1 MKKIRRFTLV
11 ELLAV
16 MAIIAILSGIGFGA
30 YTYAN
35 NKAKESS
42 TEALMKQIEAGLE
55 SFHTK
60 NGYYPVSGGDFS
72 VVTITTAADGTISG
86 VNFGSSDS
94 ELTYNTSASLTRKE
108 RMKNEMFETFT
119 KALDLEVIKKH
130 LDNSNRLEDAW
141 GGKIY
146 YCSPGKFNKG
156 TFDLVSAGPDGEFSS
171 DNAAAPTGITDLGK
185 FREDDGTRL
194 CDDLFNF

>member
-30 YTYAN
+30 YSYAN

-60 NGYYPVSGGDFS
+60 NGYYPKSNGDFS
-72 VVTITTAADGTISG
+72 VIAFTSATDGTISK
-86 VNFGSSDS
+86 VNFGTT
-94 ELTYNTSASLTRKE
+94 ELEKNTGDTLSRKQ
-108 RMKNEMFETFT
+108 RMENESFESFT
-119 KALDLEVIKKH
+119 KALDWEVIKKH
-130 LDNSNRLEDAW
+130 LNNSNELEDAW

-146 YCSPGKFNKG
+146 YCAPGLFNKG
-156 TFDLVSAGPDGEFSS
+156 SFDLISAGPDGEFSS
-171 DNAAAPTGITDLGK
+171 ESKADPKKSNNLVLGN
-185 FREDDGTRL
+185 FREDGGARL

>member
-42 TEALMKQIEAGLE
+42 AEALLKQIEAGIE
-55 SFHTK
+55 SFHTR
-60 NGYYPVSGGDFS
+60 NSYYPASGSDFH
-72 VVTITTAADGTISG
+72 VVTFTVDADGTVSG
-86 VNFGSSDS
+86 VNFGGT
-94 ELTYNTSASLTRKE
+94 ELTRNASPTNRKE
-108 RMKNEMFETFT
+108 RMKHEMFENFT
-119 KALDLEVIKKH
+119 KALDLEVIKKS
-130 LDNSNRLEDAW
+130 LNADGELEDAW

-146 YCSPGKFNKG
+146 YCAPGKLNKSS
-156 TFDLVSAGPDGEFSS
+156 FDLISAGPDGEFSS
-171 DNAAAPTGITDLGK
+171 DNAADPTGITELGK
-185 FREDDGTRL
+185 YREADGTRL

>member
-35 NKAKESS
+35 NKAKESA
-42 TEALMKQIEAGLE
+42 TESLMKQIEAGLE

-60 NGYYPVSGGDFS
+60 NGYYPSSGGNYS
-72 VVTITTAADGTISG
+72 AVTFTVETDGTVSG
-86 VNFGSSDS
+86 VNFGG
-94 ELTYNTSASLTRKE
+94 TPALTRYATPSNRTE
-108 RMKNEMFETFT
+108 RMKNEIFESFT
-119 KALDLEVIKKH
+119 KALDLEVVKKH
-130 LDNSNRLEDAW
+130 LNGSGELEDAW
-141 GGKIY
+141 GGTIRY
-146 YCSPGKFNKG
+146 RAPGLFNTG
-156 TFDLVSAGPDGEFSS
+156 SFDLISAGPDETFGNG
-171 DNAAAPTGITDLGK
+171 NAANMTGFTGTDISK
-185 FREDDGTRL
+185 FRENDGTRL

>member
-16 MAIIAILSGIGFGA
+16 MAIIVILSGIGFGA

-60 NGYYPVSGGDFS
+60 NGHYPVSGGNFS
-72 VVTITTAADGTISG
+72 VITFTVESDGTISG
-86 VNFGSSDS
+86 VNFGSSGS
-94 ELTYNTSASLTRKE
+94 ELIRNAAPATRKD

-141 GGKIY
+141 GGRIY
-146 YCSPGKFNKG
+146 YCSPGRFNTG
-156 TFDLVSAGPDGEFSS
+156 TFDLISAGPDGEFSS
-171 DNAAAPTGITDLGK
+171 DNAADPTGTTELAK
-185 FREDDGTRL
+185 FREDDGTRV